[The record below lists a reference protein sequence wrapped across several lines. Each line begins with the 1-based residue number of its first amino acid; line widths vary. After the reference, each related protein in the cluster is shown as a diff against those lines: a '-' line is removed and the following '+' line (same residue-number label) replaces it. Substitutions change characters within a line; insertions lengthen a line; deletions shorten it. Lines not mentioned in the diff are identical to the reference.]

1 MACPR
6 HARPIRHDDR
16 QGDRRPQPHAQDQS
30 VAGGGAAGKA
40 QAGDT
45 AVQSRRS
52 AGSLPGADA
61 GRPRHVRR
69 SGADCARF
77 CRPPVGIRGFRGPRR
92 LRARGRSPDRALGQ
106 ARGGIRK
113 GQSHPLIS
121 PRFVSRL
128 RCKRTGSHC
137 AGVLMKHY
145 TYFRSS
151 AAFRVRIALN
161 LKGLATEQV
170 FIHLTK
176 EGGKQHTPEYRAVN
190 PQRRVPSL
198 ALDNGEILMQSPAI
212 IEYLDEVHPKPA
224 FLPADPVERAK
235 VRAFAAVIGCDIH
248 PLNNLA
254 PLQYLKRVLKQEQPA
269 IDAWYHHWVIEG
281 FTALETMIRPGPYCF
296 GGNVTLADIYLVP
309 QMYNARRLKVPLD
322 AFPKLVAADAAL
334 AKLPAFDQARP
345 ENQPDAE

>member
-1 MACPR
+1 
-6 HARPIRHDDR
+6 
-16 QGDRRPQPHAQDQS
+16 
-30 VAGGGAAGKA
+30 
-40 QAGDT
+40 
-45 AVQSRRS
+45 
-52 AGSLPGADA
+52 
-61 GRPRHVRR
+61 
-69 SGADCARF
+69 
-77 CRPPVGIRGFRGPRR
+77 
-92 LRARGRSPDRALGQ
+92 
-106 ARGGIRK
+106 
-113 GQSHPLIS
+113 
-121 PRFVSRL
+121 
-128 RCKRTGSHC
+128 
-137 AGVLMKHY
+137 MKHY

-161 LKGLATEQV
+161 LKGIATEQI

-224 FLPADPVERAK
+224 FLPTDPVERAK
-235 VRAFAAVIGCDIH
+235 VRAVAAVIGCDIH
-248 PLNNLA
+248 PLDNLA

-269 IDAWYHHWVIEG
+269 IDAWYHHWIIEG

-296 GGNVTLADIYLVP
+296 GGNVTLADIYLAP
-309 QMYNARRLKVPLD
+309 QLYNARRLKVPLD

-345 ENQPDAE
+345 ENQLDAE